1 MSRAEGFSSFQC
13 LPIFEITAFTMS
25 PSTMIMKWEIY
36 FFLRI
41 VLKVMGTGFSAE
53 TGLGHHAIGENAQ

>member
-1 MSRAEGFSSFQC
+1 
-13 LPIFEITAFTMS
+13 
-25 PSTMIMKWEIY
+25 MIMKWEC

-53 TGLGHHAIGENAQ
+53 TGLGHHAIGENAQYEK

>member
-1 MSRAEGFSSFQC
+1 
-13 LPIFEITAFTMS
+13 
-25 PSTMIMKWEIY
+25 MIMKWEIY